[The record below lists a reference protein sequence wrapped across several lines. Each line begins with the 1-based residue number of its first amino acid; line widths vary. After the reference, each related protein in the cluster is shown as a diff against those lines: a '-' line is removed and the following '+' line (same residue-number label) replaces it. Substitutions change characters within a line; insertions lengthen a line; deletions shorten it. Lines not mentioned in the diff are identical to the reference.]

1 MSNPFDRLHPPIRQR
16 RSGRAFSP
24 RPVGRETVELLLE
37 AARWAESCFNFQP
50 WRFVVATEEGARSR
64 LHGAL
69 KGGNAWAKGAPVLV
83 AVASRQDLDK
93 VGSEGRDYFLFD
105 TGLGTQNLVIQAAS
119 MGLTCHLMAGFDPA
133 AAREALGIPEDFVVI
148 ALMAVGHPG
157 DPDGLEDEELRRRES
172 VPRQRKPVE
181 EIASF
186 ERWDPRLE
194 PAEDA

>member
-1 MSNPFDRLHPPIRQR
+1 MANLFDRLHPPIRQR
-16 RSGRAFSP
+16 RSTRAFSP
-24 RPVGRETVELLLE
+24 RPVGRETVQLLLE

-50 WRFVVATEEGARSR
+50 WRFVVVTEEDARAR
-64 LHGAL
+64 AHGAL
-69 KGGNAWAKGAPVLV
+69 KGGNAWAKQAPVLV
-83 AVASRQDLDK
+83 AVVSRPDLDK
-93 VGSEGRDYFLFD
+93 SGSEGREYFLFD

-119 MGLTCHLMAGFDPA
+119 LGLACHLMAGFDPG

-148 ALMAVGHPG
+148 ALMAVGYPG
-157 DPDGLEDEELRRRES
+157 DPESLADEELRRRES
-172 VPRQRKPVE
+172 APRQRKALE